1 MTKRCKQPRRDAC
14 RRLCATLLSLSLMA
28 LAAPAFG
35 AVQPGSGYG
44 FPRDVSVDGW
54 RIDWLI
60 NVTSVFVGGLFIVMC
75 LWMAWMVFFHGKKHE
90 AEYDHGSAKHSIVQ
104 ALLISAVIFLVV
116 DGNLFYNSMV
126 DTTEAFWNF
135 DKAEADPGAVRIEV
149 NSRQWAWEFRYAG
162 KDNKFNTRDD
172 VTTLNDMPVPVNAP
186 VIVQLGA
193 VDVIHS
199 FYLPNVRQ
207 KIDAVA
213 GTITKM
219 WFQAKETG
227 DFDIACAQHCGTNH
241 YKMKGMMRILPRGEY
256 DAWLEDASEAAVTQF
271 DAKDKEALWGW
282 AWNRNGN

>member
-1 MTKRCKQPRRDAC
+1 MTNGRMQPRRDAL
-14 RRLCATLLSLSLMA
+14 RRLSATLISISLMA
-28 LAAPAFG
+28 LTAPAFA

-60 NVTSVFVGGLFIVMC
+60 NVTSIFVVALFAVMC
-75 LWMAWMVFFHGKKHE
+75 LWMAWMVFFHGKNHE

-104 ALLISAVIFLVV
+104 ALTISAVIFLVV

-135 DKAEADPGAVRIEV
+135 DKAEADPGAARIEV
-149 NSRQWAWEFRYAG
+149 NARQWAWQFRYAG
-162 KDNKFNTRDD
+162 NDKKFNTRDD
-172 VTTLNDMPVPVNAP
+172 VTTLNEMPVPVDAA
-186 VIVQLGA
+186 VILQIGA
-193 VDVIHS
+193 VDVLHS
-199 FYLPNVRQ
+199 IYLPNVRQ
-207 KIDAVA
+207 KIDAVP
-213 GTITKM
+213 GTISKL

-227 DFDIACAQHCGTNH
+227 DFDIACAQHCGTHH
-241 YKMKGMMRILPRGEY
+241 YKMKGMMRILPRAEY
-256 DAWLEDASEAAVTQF
+256 DAWLQDASEAAVTQF